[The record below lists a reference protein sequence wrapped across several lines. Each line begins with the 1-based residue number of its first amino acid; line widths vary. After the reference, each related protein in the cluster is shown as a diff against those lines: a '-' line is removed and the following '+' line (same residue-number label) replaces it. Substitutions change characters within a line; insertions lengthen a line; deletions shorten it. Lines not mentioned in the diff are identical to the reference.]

1 MSTMNQNERLMK
13 FLQATPEQQELI
25 DRILEGKAEA
35 AKPERR
41 GPLLVSM
48 GPAAQF
54 LGVSRSTLWRMIQ
67 AGRLDRVEVFTNSF
81 RVRREDLE
89 AIAAGKGAK

>member
-25 DRILEGKAEA
+25 DRILEGKPEA
-35 AKPERR
+35 TKLERR
-41 GPLLVSM
+41 GPLLIGM
-48 GPAAQF
+48 GPAAEF

-67 AGRLDRVEVFTNSF
+67 AGRLERVEVFTNSF

>member
-1 MSTMNQNERLMK
+1 
-13 FLQATPEQQELI
+13 
-25 DRILEGKAEA
+25 
-35 AKPERR
+35 
-41 GPLLVSM
+41 M

-67 AGRLDRVEVFTNSF
+67 AGRLERVEVFTNSY

-89 AIAAGKGAK
+89 AIAAGKAAGK

>member
-1 MSTMNQNERLMK
+1 MRFM
-13 FLQATPEQQELI
+13 QATPEEKELK
-25 DRILEGKAEA
+25 EGIAEGRGEA

-67 AGRLDRVEVFTNSF
+67 AGRLERVEVFTNSY

-89 AIAAGKGAK
+89 AIAAGKAAGK